1 MEAYYKAEEPRV
13 REIMRT
19 LIERYRFDNREN
31 RNKEDFYAR
40 IVVFYQNSGE
50 SKIVD
55 ISLKDKTNNFCN
67 DDVLINF
74 KPILCFWEDEEWE
87 EKEILFRENQEDL
100 FMQFQGIIW
109 HYHISWL
116 AYLWQEEGGND
127 VGIYAE
133 SWMNG
138 GDEFNFTHFTW
149 QRIEITEKND
159 DIPLTNPFPI
169 KLGFEDIFMK
179 SIYNNWHKP
188 DWIL

>member
-1 MEAYYKAEEPRV
+1 
-13 REIMRT
+13 
-19 LIERYRFDNREN
+19 
-31 RNKEDFYAR
+31 
-40 IVVFYQNSGE
+40 
-50 SKIVD
+50 
-55 ISLKDKTNNFCN
+55 
-67 DDVLINF
+67 
-74 KPILCFWEDEEWE
+74 
-87 EKEILFRENQEDL
+87 
-100 FMQFQGIIW
+100 
-109 HYHISWL
+109 L